1 MTFRNIAGK
10 ALPTAAAAVLVLT
23 GCGENG
29 GSGGDG
35 EAESGEVELSFQTGT
50 PTSLNPLRDIGSQI
64 GMALC
69 ANLVEMNKET
79 QEYEN
84 LVAGDVDSEDAQ
96 SWTITLEEGWT
107 FHDGSAV
114 TAHSYVDAWNVAAV
128 GANAWQSNGTFSVIE
143 GYSEL
148 NPTDGGE
155 PEGDELS
162 GLEVIDDLTFTVE
175 LNEPNADFPKVLST
189 NSTCP
194 LPEVAFEDF
203 DAYEADPVGNG
214 PYRFVERVENQHVE
228 LERWDD
234 FPGAPQF
241 SGEADRLLAK
251 EYTSPESAYTD
262 FAAGN
267 LDMIR
272 NVPATTVS
280 RAERELEDGALYEA
294 SLASKQFRL
303 MVPGYVEELQD
314 PDLRRAIS
322 LSIDRETLAD
332 SVLDGH
338 ALASDSLV
346 TPDLGSYVEGACEYC
361 TYDPERAQEIFAD
374 TDGVDSLTIHY
385 NDNDQQLVQAI
396 GTQISDTLDI
406 EINFDP
412 LMPATLSEK
421 TNSQELEGVAFGLWG
436 WSYRSPDQYMSTYE
450 TDGPGNAAAGYSD
463 EQVDQMIS
471 EARGTQ
477 DDEERN
483 ATYAEAEQR
492 VLEDQPAIPLFIP
505 IDYGL
510 QGGCAKMNDVQGDI
524 QFYRADVDC

>member
-1 MTFRNIAGK
+1 MNTRYVTRTA
-10 ALPTAAAAVLVLT
+10 ASAAAAALLLT
-23 GCGENG
+23 SCGTAAPE
-29 GSGGDG
+29 G
-35 EAESGEVELSFQTGT
+35 EAGETGEESVELSFQTGT

-64 GMALC
+64 AMALC
-69 ANLVEMNKET
+69 ANLVEMNKEN

-84 LVAGDVDSEDAQ
+84 LVAESVETDDAQ

-107 FHDGSAV
+107 FHDGTEV

-128 GANAWQSNGTFSVIE
+128 GANAWQSNGTFSIIE

-148 NPTDGGE
+148 NPTEGE
-155 PEGDELS
+155 EVEEGELA
-162 GLEVIDDLTFTVE
+162 GLEVVDDLTFTVD
-175 LNEPNADFPKVLST
+175 LNEPNSDFPRVLST

-203 DAYEADPVGNG
+203 EAYEDDPVGNG
-214 PYRFVERVENQHVE
+214 PYQFVERVENQYVE
-228 LERWDD
+228 MERWDD
-234 FPGAPQF
+234 FPGDPEF
-241 SGEADRLLAK
+241 SGEAETLVAQ

-280 RAERELEDGALYEA
+280 RAQQELEDGALYEA
-294 SLASKQFRL
+294 SLASKQSRF
-303 MVPGYVEELQD
+303 MVPGYVEELED

-322 LSIDRETLAD
+322 LAIDREGLAE

-338 ALASDSLV
+338 ALVSDSLV
-346 TPDLGSYVEGACEYC
+346 TPDLGSYVEGACEFC
-361 TYDPERAQEIFAD
+361 TYDPDQAQELYSE
-374 TDGVDSLTIHY
+374 TDGIDSLTIHY
-385 NDNDQQLVQAI
+385 NDDDQQLVQAI

-412 LMPATLSEK
+412 LMPATLSER
-421 TNSQELEGVAFGLWG
+421 TNNQELEGVAFGLWG

-450 TDGPGNAAAGYSD
+450 TGGPGNAAVAYSD

-471 EARGTQ
+471 EARGMQ
-477 DDEERN
+477 DEGERH

-510 QGGCAKMNDVQGDI
+510 QGGCAVMNDVQGDI
-524 QFYRADVDC
+524 QFYRADVSC